1 MSFLGLSNEISATI
15 LQTLHIDEKDA
26 DYKDAVDMY
35 AEWVSEL
42 ITLTSEADSNMR

>member
-1 MSFLGLSNEISATI
+1 MSFLKLSYEIASTMVH
-15 LQTLHIDEKDA
+15 TLNIDEKDA

>member
-1 MSFLGLSNEISATI
+1 MSFLKLSYEIAATMV
-15 LQTLHIDEKDA
+15 QTLNIDEKDA

-42 ITLTSEADSNMR
+42 ITLTSEADLNMR